1 MAELRLNNIYKVYP
15 NGTKA
20 VNDFNM
26 EIKDKEFIVFVG
38 PSGCGKSTTLR
49 MIAGLEAITAG
60 ELRIGDTVVNDVEPK
75 DRDIAMVFQNYALYP
90 HMTVYDNM
98 AFGLKMKKVPKN
110 VIKEK
115 VLAAAETLGIT
126 EYLNSKPK
134 EMSGGQRQRVALGR
148 AMVREPRVF
157 LLDEPLSNLDAKLRT
172 AMRSEIAKL
181 HRKLQTTFIYVTH
194 DQVEAMTMGTRIVVM
209 KSGYIQQ
216 IDTPRNLYNYPAN
229 KFVAGFIGTPQMNF
243 FNGKLTVD
251 GNIVNVSFDNSNVS
265 LDAPKSL
272 FDKVDRRYLDGKK
285 EIVLG
290 LRAEHIS
297 VDPQKYPYKTKCI
310 VSNVEELGTESLV
323 YAVFNAPSDDLD
335 ALDGENRVIIKAPA
349 GAEYELGQII
359 DVSLDLSQLRAFDAE
374 TEDTIMPRVPDHVIV
389 DGIVKDG
396 GLLILGTKLALPPAM
411 NIDEGK
417 WLVNIPTESVSLG
430 GNIAV
435 QSVEEEKVNEQILLH
450 IKVDDT
456 TLFAIK
462 AESGESVESISIDLK
477 KLTFIADEKTFE
489 AIPNKNTLDGKL
501 ARKPVKTEKEVNG
514 KMKKVKDFK
523 YSYLI
528 EGHDFECPYQAAMRI
543 VSGGG
548 IEVFNKEIAISFSPY
563 QVKVADT
570 GISAKVEKVLDYG
583 NENFALCDVSG
594 KKVYVSVEKGFDMT
608 DVMLDID
615 TQNVSVVEKARDIR
629 LI

>member
-1 MAELRLNNIYKVYP
+1 MAELQLNHIYKVYP

-49 MIAGLEAITAG
+49 MIAGLEEITAG

-98 AFGLKMKKVPKN
+98 AFGLKMRKVPKA

-148 AMVREPRVF
+148 AMVREPKVF

-172 AMRSEIAKL
+172 TMRSEIAKL

-209 KSGYIQQ
+209 KSGFIQQ
-216 IDTPRNLYNYPAN
+216 IDTPRNLYNYPSN

-251 GNIVNVSFDNSNVS
+251 GDVVNVSFDNSSVS
-265 LDAPKSL
+265 LDASKSL

-285 EIVLG
+285 VVLG

-297 VDPQKYPYKTKCI
+297 VDSEKYPYKTKCI

-323 YAVFNAPSDDLD
+323 YADFNVRSDDLNVT
-335 ALDGENRVIIKAPA
+335 DGENKVIIKAPA
-349 GAEYELGQII
+349 GAEYESGQII

-374 TEDTIMPRVPDHVIV
+374 TENTIIPRIPDHVIV

-396 GLLILGTKLALPPAM
+396 ELLILGTKLALPSAM
-411 NIDEGK
+411 NIEDGQ
-417 WLVNIPTESVSLG
+417 WLVNIPTESVSSG

-435 QSVEEEKVNEQILLH
+435 QSVEEEKVGEQTLLH
-450 IKVDDT
+450 VKVDGV
-456 TLFAIK
+456 TLFVVKTGNEENAN
-462 AESGESVESISIDLK
+462 SISIDLK
-477 KLTFIADEKTFE
+477 KLTFIADGKRFE
-489 AIPNKNTLDGKL
+489 AIPDENTLDGKL
-501 ARKPVKTEKEVNG
+501 TRKLVKTEKEVKG
-514 KMKKVKDFK
+514 KVKKVKDNK

-528 EGHDFECPYQAAMRI
+528 EGRNFECPYQAAMRI

-548 IEVFNKEIAISFSPY
+548 TEVFNKEIAISFSPY
-563 QVKVADT
+563 QVKVADS
-570 GISAKVEKVLDYG
+570 GVPAKVEKVLDYG

-594 KKVYVSVEKGFDMT
+594 KKVYVSVEKGFDKT

-615 TQNVSVVEKARDIR
+615 TQNVIVIEKAREIR
-629 LI
+629 LV

>member
-1 MAELRLNNIYKVYP
+1 MAELQLNHIYKVYP

-49 MIAGLEAITAG
+49 MIAGLEEITAG

-90 HMTVYDNM
+90 HMTVYENM
-98 AFGLKMKKVPKN
+98 AFGLKMRKVPKA

-148 AMVREPRVF
+148 AMVREPKVF

-172 AMRSEIAKL
+172 TMRSEIAKL

-209 KSGYIQQ
+209 KSGFIQQ

-243 FNGKLTVD
+243 FNGKLTVEGD
-251 GNIVNVSFDNSNVS
+251 IVNVSFDNSNVS

-297 VDPQKYPYKTKCI
+297 VDAEKYPYKTKCI

-323 YAVFNAPSDDLD
+323 YADFNVPSDDD
-335 ALDGENRVIIKAPA
+335 CSVIENKVIIKAPA
-349 GAEYELGQII
+349 GAEYESGQII

-374 TEDTIMPRVPDHVIV
+374 TENTIMPRIPDHVV
-389 DGIVKDG
+389 VNGIVKDG
-396 GLLILGTKLALPPAM
+396 ELLILGTKLALPPAM
-411 NIDEGK
+411 DVEDGQ
-417 WLVNIPTESVSLG
+417 WVVNIPTESVTLN
-430 GNIAV
+430 GNIPV
-435 QSVEEEKVNEQILLH
+435 ESVEEEKVNDQTLLH
-450 IKVDDT
+450 IKVGGS
-456 TLFAIK
+456 TLF
-462 AESGESVESISIDLK
+462 SVKTGNEENVNSISIDLK
-477 KLTFIADEKTFE
+477 KLTFIADEKTFV
-489 AIPNKNTLDGKL
+489 AIPDENTLDGKL
-501 ARKPVKTEKEVNG
+501 TRKIVKTEKEVKG
-514 KMKKVKDFK
+514 KVKKVKDFK
-523 YSYLI
+523 YSYII
-528 EGHDFECPYQAAMRI
+528 EGHNFECPYQAATRI

-563 QVKVADT
+563 QVKVADE
-570 GISAKVEKVLDYG
+570 GIAAKVEKVLDYG
-583 NENFALCDVSG
+583 DENFALCDVSG
-594 KKVYVSVEKGFDMT
+594 KKVYVFVEKEFDKT

-615 TQNVSVVEKARDIR
+615 TQNVIVIEKAREIR
-629 LI
+629 LV